1 MGKLKRTLKERRFI
15 NAYIA
20 NNGNAAEAYR
30 VTHPKYEGENAKVLG
45 CRMLTKINLTT
56 TELLNEMGMTDE
68 SLNEVLQ
75 AGLKATK
82 TVGLVA
88 KIVDDYPTIH
98 KYLDTAFKLKGTY
111 PAEKHQNLVD
121 VEGELKFY
129 NAKQK
134 LINKIS
140 RVASRGGEGKD
151 PK

>member
-1 MGKLKRTLKERRFI
+1 MPKLKRTLKERRFI

-20 NNGNAAEAYR
+20 NNGNAAKTYR
-30 VTHPKYEGENAKVLG
+30 VLHPTYTGENAKVLG
-45 CRMLTKINLTT
+45 CQALTKLNLTT
-56 TELLNEMGMTDE
+56 TELLDEMGMTDE
-68 SLNEVLQ
+68 ALAEVLK
-75 AGLKATK
+75 AGLEATK

-88 KIVDDYPTIH
+88 KEVDDYPTIH

-134 LINKIS
+134 LIDKIS